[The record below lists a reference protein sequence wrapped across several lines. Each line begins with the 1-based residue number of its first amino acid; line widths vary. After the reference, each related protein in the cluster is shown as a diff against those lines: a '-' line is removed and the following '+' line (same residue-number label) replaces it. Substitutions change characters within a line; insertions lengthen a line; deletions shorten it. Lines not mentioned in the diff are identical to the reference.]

1 MDVKEKFTGKAEQYA
16 KYRPQYPDAYLEYLI
31 AAVGLKTGDAVADI
45 GSGTGILTG
54 QLLAKGLQVWAVEP
68 NADMRGV
75 AEAHLGY
82 VEGFHSVA
90 AAAENTTLDDH
101 SVSLVTAA
109 QAFHWF
115 DRPRFRQECRRILR
129 HDAPA
134 ALVWNNRDMH
144 AGINQELEKVCIDL
158 CPNFVAFGGGIEDE
172 PAVFHEFFQGGQFDH
187 RVFDN
192 AERHDLAGFLGRNL
206 SNSYA
211 PLVGDNNYQPFV
223 HAMETLFDRYS
234 IGAMV
239 TLPMETNSY
248 LGTV

>member
-1 MDVKEKFTGKAEQYA
+1 MDTTQKFTGKADQYSR
-16 KYRPQYPDAYLEYLI
+16 YRPRYPEAYLDYL
-31 AAVGLKTGDAVADI
+31 VTTTGLNPGDVVADV

-54 QLLAKGLQVWAVEP
+54 QLLAWGLQVWAIEP

-75 AEAHLGY
+75 AEAHLGDQP
-82 VEGFHSVA
+82 GFRSVA
-90 AAAENTTLDDH
+90 ATAENTTLEDH

-115 DRPRFRQECRRILR
+115 DRPRFQEECRRILR
-129 HDAPA
+129 PGGPV
-134 ALVWNNRDMH
+134 ALVWNNRDMRQ
-144 AGINQELEKVCIDL
+144 GINQELERVCIDL
-158 CPNFVAFGGGIEDE
+158 CPNFVAFGGGLEDQ
-172 PAVFHEFFQGGQFDH
+172 PDVFRAFFKNSRYEY

-192 AERHDLAGFLGRNL
+192 AERHDLTGFLGRNL

-211 PLVGDNNYQPFV
+211 PLARDDNYQPFIY
-223 HAMETLFDRYS
+223 AMKALFARYAAGEF
-234 IGAMV
+234 I